1 MNKDELFIVANRLD
15 EATRR
20 VLASRADAP
29 VLLLGES
36 LFGDLGQLGDRP
48 LYCVEEEVQEL
59 GLASVLDQKIERW
72 RPSEVMEMV
81 CAKRVL
87 NL

>member
-1 MNKDELFIVANRLD
+1 MNNDELFIVANRLD
-15 EATRR
+15 EAARR
-20 VLASRADAP
+20 LLDSRADAP

-36 LFGDLGQLGDRP
+36 LFGDLARLGDRP
-48 LYCVEEEVQEL
+48 LYCVDEEVQEL
-59 GLASVLDQKIERW
+59 GLASLLDEKIERW